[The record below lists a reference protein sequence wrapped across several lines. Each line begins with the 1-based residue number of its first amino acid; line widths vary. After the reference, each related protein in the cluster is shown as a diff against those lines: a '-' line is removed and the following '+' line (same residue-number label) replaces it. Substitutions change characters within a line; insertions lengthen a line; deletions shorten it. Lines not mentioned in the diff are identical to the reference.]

1 MVTQEV
7 YEHMAELWK
16 FQRRHECNL
25 FEALFK
31 DREDVTEEDIVAIVA
46 NVAEFFN
53 MPTPEIS
60 SKCETFAEVLL
71 GDNADKCELSYNME
85 MLKKTGINNND
96 AFTLCFV
103 HEMAHQMLFHYRFSL
118 FCSERWI
125 LELAADMTA
134 GLYAARHLLTTG
146 KFKYALSRQKYSLTH
161 PDGKLR
167 KEIVECGRQNL
178 ERMRVDGNTIMD
190 IVVRYM
196 PIFVYTHYDTLESDY
211 RKMAYELE
219 LPSPPPPQ
227 PVRIEDLPDSNLIKQ
242 AVMKHRKQKDKDNE
256 NN

>member
-1 MVTQEV
+1 MLTQED
-7 YEHMAELWK
+7 YEHMAEWWN

-31 DREDVTEEDIVAIVA
+31 DREDVSEEDIVAIVT

-71 GDNADKCELSYNME
+71 GDNADKCELLYNIE
-85 MLKKTGINNND
+85 MLKKAGINNRD

-125 LELAADMTA
+125 QELAADMTA
-134 GLYAARHLLTTG
+134 GLYAERHALTTG
-146 KFKYALSRQKYSLTH
+146 KFKFALSRQKYSLTH

-196 PIFVYTHYDTLESDY
+196 PFFVYTHNDTLESDY

-219 LPSPPPPQ
+219 MSSPPSSMS
-227 PVRIEDLPDSNLIKQ
+227 VRIEDLSGKNLLKQ
-242 AVMKHRKQKDKDNE
+242 AILRHRQQKEKANE
-256 NN
+256 NK